1 MKPQLYYTMKNIG
14 GRASLWIGTFTS
26 VRIGWKP
33 MLNVDMAN
41 KVVYDKNLPV
51 EEFIK
56 NVLMSRWDYKPSHIL
71 LNEKHRRDTVDEKIK
86 NLKIQYNRPD
96 EYIRDYQVI
105 KMMQAANRLKKTSK
119 WRGMHH

>member
-41 KVVYDKNLPV
+41 KVVYDKNYQL
-51 EEFIK
+51 
-56 NVLMSRWDYKPSHIL
+56 
-71 LNEKHRRDTVDEKIK
+71 K
-86 NLKIQYNRPD
+86 NL
-96 EYIRDYQVI
+96 
-105 KMMQAANRLKKTSK
+105 LKTF
-119 WRGMHH
+119 